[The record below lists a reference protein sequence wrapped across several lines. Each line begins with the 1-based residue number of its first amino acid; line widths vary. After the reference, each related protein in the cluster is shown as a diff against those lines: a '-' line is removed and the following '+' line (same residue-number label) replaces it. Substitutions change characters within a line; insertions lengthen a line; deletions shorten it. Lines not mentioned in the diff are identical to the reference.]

1 MAQSEVLR
9 KITVRF
15 NWSKS
20 LLKFIG
26 ILSISSIYEHFDQ
39 IFIFV
44 MQSDIKNHYRWEYI
58 LFLLLLSLL
67 LFSCFRQQFDNHCHN
82 RQHRSDT
89 GEDEQKHNKNFP
101 SVQAFRQRRLPPL
114 VVVGENLVE
123 ETEMP
128 FLLPLVKENK
138 ILLPLVTENKVLVF
152 RLLVLLVNEDEIRIF
167 LLALV
172 LNLSSN
178 TLCARN
184 CSYVLRAFI
193 PDQSLQKS
201 LLSILSPCLSNTICL
216 KNFNRH

>member
-1 MAQSEVLR
+1 M
-9 KITVRF
+9 F
-15 NWSKS
+15 FSKTPPIC
-20 LLKFIG
+20 LK
-26 ILSISSIYEHFDQ
+26 LCMRTPYSH
-39 IFIFV
+39 
-44 MQSDIKNHYRWEYI
+44 WEK
-58 LFLLLLSLL
+58 LCPAF
-67 LFSCFRQQFDNHCHN
+67 
-82 RQHRSDT
+82 
-89 GEDEQKHNKNFP
+89 FP

-114 VVVGENLVE
+114 VVVGEDLVE

-128 FLLPLVKENK
+128 SLLPLVKENK

-201 LLSILSPCLSNTICL
+201 LGSVLSPCLSNTICL

>member
-1 MAQSEVLR
+1 MRVCS
-9 KITVRF
+9 F
-15 NWSKS
+15 P
-20 LLKFIG
+20 LLF
-26 ILSISSIYEHFDQ
+26 
-39 IFIFV
+39 
-44 MQSDIKNHYRWEYI
+44 
-58 LFLLLLSLL
+58 SLL

-101 SVQAFRQRRLPPL
+101 SVQAFRRRRRLPPL
-114 VVVGENLVE
+114 VMVGENLVE

-128 FLLPLVKENK
+128 VLLPLVN
-138 ILLPLVTENKVLVF
+138 ENKVPPF
-152 RLLVLLVNEDEIRIF
+152 RLLVPVVNENEIRIF

-201 LLSILSPCLSNTICL
+201 LGSVLFPWLSHTI
-216 KNFNRH
+216 